1 MLTVGAH
8 CPAMV
13 VVMGFDG
20 VYMVL
25 LVVVM
30 DLFLRGIKI
39 ITFLGREGYVV
50 FTVGVGDPGGDGESK
65 LNWLQ

>member
-30 DLFLRGIKI
+30 DLFLRGKNLQNHN
-39 ITFLGREGYVV
+39 FSWQ
-50 FTVGVGDPGGDGESK
+50 GGLYGFHC
-65 LNWLQ
+65 WCW

>member
-30 DLFLRGIKI
+30 DLFLRGKNLQNHN
-39 ITFLGREGYVV
+39 FSWQ
-50 FTVGVGDPGGDGESK
+50 GGLCGFHC
-65 LNWLQ
+65 WCW